1 MTERDARERDILVAS
16 NEFAYVQDLT
26 KGDIVLYVGPTKI
39 SLSNTERLVDFKN
52 DRFVPLRPDDGSGV
66 SPVITA
72 TSSEYIILE
81 NPAKDPQVRA
91 LKGHNP
97 AIPLEV
103 GKKIVVAGPA
113 AFPLWPGQKAKV
125 IGGHEL
131 REDEYLVV
139 RVYEQIE
146 GDVRPIGTHT
156 IVRGTCFYVPTT
168 GLEVLVAVG
177 IGYVRKAHRLRKGTG
192 LHLRVVQSFVAG
204 AGDQLPEGN
213 YEAGQDV
220 FLADREGYFFPTDQ
234 IEVIGLVVAIPL
246 GEREGLYAR
255 DLLTGKVA
263 TIIGPTNYLPD
274 PTKVEIV
281 SRALPL
287 ETLEL
292 YGVAEER
299 NQAYA
304 IAVPAGFAIL
314 VTAKDRR
321 EVVRGPVTRILDF
334 DEDLEVLTLST
345 GKPKSSEKQL
355 RTCFLQIDGNK
366 VSDVVRLKT
375 KDHSELQATLSYR
388 VSFADNGDETRWF
401 RVKDY
406 VGLLCDHLASLL
418 RATTRAMPLE
428 AFYGQSTEILR
439 RAILG
444 DKPEGGSRAGR
455 SFDENGMWVYDVEVL
470 DVRILDEDVK
480 GLLDGAQKNAILA
493 EVARRQE
500 ELRLDAERLK
510 ERVNRDIY
518 QARIETLATSLDL
531 ERAQRLL
538 CEAEVATKVTLD
550 RADKVGRATNDAD
563 TLGIASLAKNAAA
576 ERDAILSERAMVA
589 RVSAFKEQMTAMSP
603 ELVATLKTLGHQHFA
618 AELSKNVSP
627 LAILGGESV
636 TDVVARLLGSLPIGT
651 GEPLART
658 LPAKAK

>member
-39 SLSNTERLVDFKN
+39 SLSNTERLVDFKH
-52 DRFVPLRPDDGSGV
+52 DRFVPLKPDDGSGV
-66 SPVITA
+66 SPVVTA
-72 TSSEYIILE
+72 TSSEYIVLE
-81 NPAKDPQVRA
+81 NPAKDPLARA

-103 GKKIVVAGPA
+103 GKKIVVPGPA
-113 AFPLWPGQKAKV
+113 AFPLWPGQKANV
-125 IGGHEL
+125 VGGREL

-139 RVYEQIE
+139 RVYEQID
-146 GDVRPIGTHT
+146 GDSRPIGTHV

-168 GLEVLVAVG
+168 GLEVLVAAGV
-177 IGYVRKAHRLRKGTG
+177 GYVRKAHRLRKGTG
-192 LHLRVVQSFVAG
+192 LHLRVVQSFAAG
-204 AGDQLPEGN
+204 AGEQLPEGN

-263 TIIGPTNYLPD
+263 TIIGPTNHLPD

-281 SRALPL
+281 SRELPG
-287 ETLEL
+287 EIAVQVQA
-292 YGVAEER
+292 GVA
-299 NQAYA
+299 
-304 IAVPAGFAIL
+304 VL

-345 GKPKSSEKQL
+345 GKPKSNEKQL
-355 RTCFLQIDGNK
+355 QTSFLQIDGNK

-388 VSFADNGDETRWF
+388 VSFADNGDVTRWF

-428 AFYGQSTEILR
+428 TFYGQSTEILR

-480 GLLDGAQKNAILA
+480 GLLEGAQKNAILA

-550 RADKVGRATNDAD
+550 RADKLGRATNDAD
-563 TLGIASLAKNAAA
+563 TLGIASLARNAAA
-576 ERDAILSERAMVA
+576 ERDAVLSERALVA
-589 RVSAFKEQMTAMSP
+589 KVSAFKEQMAALSP

-627 LAILGGESV
+627 LAILGGASV
-636 TDVVARLLGSLPIGT
+636 TDVVERLLGSLPIGT